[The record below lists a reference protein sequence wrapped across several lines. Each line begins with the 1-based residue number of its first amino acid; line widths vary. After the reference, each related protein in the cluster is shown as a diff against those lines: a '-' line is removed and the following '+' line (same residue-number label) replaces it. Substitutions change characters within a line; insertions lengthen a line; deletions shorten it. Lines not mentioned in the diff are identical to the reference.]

1 MRDYY
6 AILGLPR
13 TATPSEIEAAFRILA
28 KRYHPDTQPEGEDA
42 TAQFKLATE
51 AHEVLSDAKKRR
63 EYDRSQHRRR
73 RVPVAE
79 DPFPT
84 RYTKSKPTT
93 MSPRESLDIEAE
105 LRLRPEEASQGSSI
119 EMRVSLPEPCPSCGG
134 QPGTLCRACGGE
146 GTVVEPRPVRF
157 QVPPGLN
164 DGAVLCVEGHG
175 KSAWKDGPRGDLY
188 LVVRVRPCW

>member
-28 KRYHPDTQPEGEDA
+28 RRYHPDTQPEEEDA
-42 TAQFKLATE
+42 TAHFKLATE
-51 AHEVLSDAKKRR
+51 AHEVLSNAEKRR

-79 DPFPT
+79 DPFPIRST
-84 RYTKSKPTT
+84 ESKPTT
-93 MSPRESLDIEAE
+93 RPPRDSLDIEAE
-105 LRLRPEEASQGSSI
+105 LRLRPEEAGHGGWI
-119 EMRVSLPEPCPSCGG
+119 EMRVSIPEPCPSCGG
-134 QPGTLCRACGGE
+134 QRSTLCPACGGE
-146 GTVVEPRPVRF
+146 GTVIEPRLVRF

>member
-28 KRYHPDTQPEGEDA
+28 KRYHPDTQPEEEDA
-42 TAQFKLATE
+42 TVQFKLATE
-51 AHEVLSDAKKRR
+51 AHEVLSDAEKRR

-73 RVPVAE
+73 RMPVAE
-79 DPFPT
+79 APFPIRAT
-84 RYTKSKPTT
+84 VSKPTT
-93 MSPRESLDIEAE
+93 RPPRESLDIETE
-105 LRLRPEEASQGSSI
+105 LRLRPEEAGQGRWI
-119 EMRVSLPEPCPSCGG
+119 EMRVSIPEPCASCGG
-134 QPGTLCRACGGE
+134 QGCPACRGE
-146 GTVVEPRPVRF
+146 GTVVEPRLVRF

-164 DGAVLCVEGHG
+164 DGAVLGVEGHG